1 MLGVVP
7 AVKIPA
13 QRSGWLGFDV
23 GDVMAAIGSQSDLK
37 WRVLD
42 AKFAFD
48 DEAISDT
55 WQAVAYDS
63 RLDGGVDVT
72 WERMEALATA
82 GGQVVQGTFT
92 GFDGN
97 EAIVQLTAFGGRHW
111 IVWARRGS
119 TLERVRAAFVG
130 VEDCDVR
137 VPHR

>member
-1 MLGVVP
+1 MNWVVP

-13 QRSGWLGFDV
+13 QRSGWLGFEL
-23 GDVMAAIGSQSDLK
+23 GDVMAAIGPHADIK

-42 AKFAFD
+42 ARFAFG
-48 DEAISDT
+48 DETTSDT

-63 RLDGGVDVT
+63 RLDGDVDLT
-72 WERMEALATA
+72 WERMEALAA
-82 GGQVVQGTFT
+82 ENGKVVEGTFT

-97 EAIVQLTAFGGRHW
+97 QPVVQLSAFDVRHW
-111 IVWARRGS
+111 IVWARSSGV
-119 TLERVRAAFVG
+119 LERLRDAFVG